1 MDYYVIKN
9 KRTGRLVSGTNFN
22 TSPLRQRFASETRP
36 PLLLP
41 ADPLIVELELRRRG
55 ITYRDYKIVTVRIP

>member
-1 MDYYVIKN
+1 MDYYVIKS
-9 KRTGRLVSGTNFN
+9 KRTGRLVSGTDFN
-22 TSPLRQRFASETRP
+22 TYPRRQRFASEIRP

-41 ADPLIVELELRRRG
+41 ADPLLIEPELRRRG